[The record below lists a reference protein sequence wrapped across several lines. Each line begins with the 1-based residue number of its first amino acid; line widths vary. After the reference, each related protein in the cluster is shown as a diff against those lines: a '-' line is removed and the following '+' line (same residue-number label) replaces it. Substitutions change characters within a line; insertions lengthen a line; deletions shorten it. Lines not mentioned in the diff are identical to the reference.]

1 MRVHVIG
8 AGLAGLSAAL
18 AASSSGAR
26 VTLYEASPQ
35 AGGRC
40 RSFRDETLGVVID
53 NGGHVVLG
61 ANAATLAFLDAVGG
75 RAAMREIAP
84 AAIPFMDL
92 ASGET
97 WVLRPNRGPLP
108 WWLFVPSRRV
118 AGSRLADSLGVF
130 RLLCAA
136 SARTVG
142 EALGGENRLTA
153 RLWEPLCVAIMNTSP
168 ARAAA
173 QPFARV
179 LRATLFSGEAACR
192 ALIAARGLSAAFA
205 DPTLRRLE
213 RLGVEFRSN
222 WRLTGISVEQD
233 RVTQL
238 IFVDRDVAIGPNE
251 AVVLAVP
258 ANVASA
264 LLPGLA
270 VPNDFEAIV
279 NAHYRLNEPASL
291 PGGLPLLG
299 LVGGL
304 AQWLIARENILS
316 VTVSAAGG
324 LVDEPPESLTRRLW
338 SDVARALRRPDQPVP
353 PARLIKERRAT
364 IAQTPAAERLRPQP
378 ATKWRNLALAGDWV
392 ATGWPATIEGAIL
405 SGGRAWTVLRR
416 AEH

>member
-1 MRVHVIG
+1 MQVHVIG

-18 AASSSGAR
+18 AASSGGAR
-26 VTLYEASPQ
+26 VMLYEASPQ

-40 RSFRDETLGVVID
+40 RSFHDETLGVVID

-75 RAAMREIAP
+75 RTAMRETAP
-84 AAIPFMDL
+84 AAVPFMDL

-118 AGSRLADSLGVF
+118 AGSRLADSLGAF
-130 RLLCAA
+130 RLLCAP
-136 SARTVG
+136 SERTVR
-142 EALGGENRLTA
+142 EALGGEDRLTA
-153 RLWEPLCVAIMNTSP
+153 RLWEPLCTAIMNTP
-168 ARAAA
+168 PTRAAA
-173 QPFARV
+173 RPFARV

-192 ALIAARGLSAAFA
+192 TLIAARGLSAAFA
-205 DPTLRRLE
+205 DPALRRLE
-213 RLGVEFRSN
+213 RLGVEFQSN
-222 WRLTGISVEQD
+222 RRLTGISVEQD
-233 RVTQL
+233 RVTRL
-238 IFVDRDVAIGPNE
+238 IFVDRDVAIGPND
-251 AVVLAVP
+251 AAVLAVP
-258 ANVASA
+258 ANVAGA

-270 VPNDFEAIV
+270 VPDDFEAIV
-279 NAHYRLNEPASL
+279 NAHYRLEEPVSL

-316 VTVSAAGG
+316 ATVSAAGG
-324 LVDEPPESLTRRLW
+324 LVDEPPESLTQRLW
-338 SDVARALRRPDQPVP
+338 SDIARALRRPDRPVP

-364 IAQTPAAERLRPQP
+364 IAQTPAAERLRPRP

-405 SGGRAWTVLRR
+405 SGSRAWAALQR
-416 AEH
+416 A